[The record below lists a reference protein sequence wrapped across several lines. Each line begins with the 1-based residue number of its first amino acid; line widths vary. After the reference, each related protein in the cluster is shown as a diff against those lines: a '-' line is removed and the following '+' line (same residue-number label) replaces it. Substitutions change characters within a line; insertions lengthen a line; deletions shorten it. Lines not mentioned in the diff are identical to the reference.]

1 MLEFVIHR
9 RLLWLSVWCRLVG
22 SALNAQEATDAD
34 REQIEQAA
42 VKFVEAFNERKLND
56 LADLFAKDAE
66 VLRLD
71 EDAIAGA
78 NDIRTMFELGFAAR
92 PKAKISLTMD
102 SLRFVTSNVA
112 FENGQTVS
120 YADGE
125 TPTARSRYTVL
136 HVKQDG
142 RWRMKLVREEE
153 EEPLSP
159 YARLQEL
166 EWMLGDWVDEGPDA
180 VIVTSCKW
188 DENKS
193 FLLRDF
199 EVKTRGDVTL
209 KGQQRIGW
217 DAAAKQVRSWM
228 FDDSGGFGEGVWTQV
243 DDRWVIKS
251 TGVRP
256 DGQTASATQIL
267 TSLGPGRM
275 EWKTEGRLVGNE
287 PLPPLTVVLV
297 RRAPAP
303 ATAGK

>member
-1 MLEFVIHR
+1 MPNKILSWSVVCIAA
-9 RLLWLSVWCRLVG
+9 LTGASVW
-22 SALNAQEATDAD
+22 AQAPTDAD
-34 REQIEQAA
+34 REQLEQSA
-42 VKFVEAFNERKLND
+42 VKFVESFNARKLDD
-56 LADLFAKDAE
+56 LAALFAKDAE

-71 EDAIAGA
+71 EDPIEGA
-78 NDIRTMFELGFAAR
+78 EKIRKTFELGFAAR
-92 PKAKISLTMD
+92 PKAKVSLSMD
-102 SLRFVTSNVA
+102 SLRFISPTVA
-112 FENGQTVS
+112 FENGTTVTYS
-120 YADGE
+120 DGE
-125 TPTARSRYTVL
+125 TPTSQSRYTVI

-153 EEPLSP
+153 EQPLSP

-166 EWMLGDWVDEGPDA
+166 EWLLGDWVDEGPDA

-217 DAAAKQVRSWM
+217 DAASRQVRSWM
-228 FDDSGGFGEGVWTQV
+228 FDNTGGFGDGTWTQV

-275 EWKTEGRLVGNE
+275 EWKTEGRLIGAE